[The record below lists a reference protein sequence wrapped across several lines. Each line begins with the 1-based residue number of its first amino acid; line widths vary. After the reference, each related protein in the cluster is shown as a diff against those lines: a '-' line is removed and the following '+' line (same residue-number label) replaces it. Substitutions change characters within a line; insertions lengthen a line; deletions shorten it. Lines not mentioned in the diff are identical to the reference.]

1 MVCACMTHESEK
13 KMIYMPEYNAAS
25 TSCVLYIY
33 IYEFG
38 VSDVPVKVINVF
50 FNFSR

>member
-1 MVCACMTHESEK
+1 
-13 KMIYMPEYNAAS
+13 MIYMPEYNAAS

-33 IYEFG
+33 IYIYEFCYG